1 MPGKASLAAFA
12 FFLTAIVAVAVSAQ
26 TAPPTQKA
34 PATKQIRPLKAPVAP
49 TAPRLPPGAQF
60 QGELPPPPP
69 PPRGPV
75 CVATPAQPDCD
86 GDGDNAIAM
95 GGVDCDDNDPRRAPG
110 RTEIADSENL
120 DEDCDVATFGF
131 RDADSDG
138 YPDARACNWDAHNLR
153 WICGA
158 DCDDSRRETNP
169 NQAEVC
175 NSIDD
180 NCDGAIDSG
189 VTTTYY
195 GDADLD
201 GFGDANARID
211 QCFPPPGSSINAND
225 CNDAVETTH
234 PGQFE
239 IANGVDDNCN
249 GAIDE
254 APLVGIIR

>member
-1 MPGKASLAAFA
+1 MRGAADAADF
-12 FFLTAIVAVAVSAQ
+12 SAQ
-26 TAPPTQKA
+26 FLLQSIVIVKA
-34 PATKQIRPLKAPVAP
+34 ARTGGEVTCHQDSTFLLYGAGKLL
-49 TAPRLPPGAQF
+49 RLLGRARRRDDENGCMAFLPGEHKGALRRIFRRTGESAENAQ
-60 QGELPPPPP
+60 
-69 PPRGPV
+69 
-75 CVATPAQPDCD
+75 
-86 GDGDNAIAM
+86 
-95 GGVDCDDNDPRRAPG
+95 
-110 RTEIADSENL
+110 
-120 DEDCDVATFGF
+120 TFGF
-131 RDADSDG
+131 RDSDRDG

-153 WICGA
+153 WICGS
-158 DCDDSRRETNP
+158 DCDDNRRETNP

-189 VTTTYY
+189 VTSAYFR
-195 GDADLD
+195 DADLD